1 MEEINYEAFLVEK
14 SEMSGQLSAADA
26 DVDVVVVSR
35 AGLEFGGE
43 TFEEHVAAFGMRSS
57 RSDGEIVHEEAE
69 YAVVVGR
76 VVVSEAA
83 GVSVGLLETPF
94 EKEWNDCL
102 MPVVASLLRAVERGD

>member
-1 MEEINYEAFLVEK
+1 
-14 SEMSGQLSAADA
+14 MSGQLSAADA

-35 AGLEFGGE
+35 AGLELGSE
-43 TFEEHVAAFGMRSS
+43 AFEEHVAAFGVRAS

-83 GVSVGLLETPF
+83 GISVGLLESPLT
-94 EKEWNDCL
+94 
-102 MPVVASLLRAVERGD
+102 